1 MKFISKEKNK
11 MASIRFQLIL
21 LLIELEAKK
30 ILDNQLSSGFSILKW
45 FLNAL
50 LWQPQ
55 GPESLKALE
64 IYGSLILK
72 TCRVCQCYL
81 QKRLSMKWASW
92 PKIVATRLQLTSFLY
107 GSLELHRALEDESSK
122 PDNHAE
128 GCEFEFHDCSWFLPG
143 KLQVKSSVH
152 VFQP

>member
-1 MKFISKEKNK
+1 MLHLLRGTCLGHITERIERGKSPATVENRTHNLSVFRLVGWRSNLCATTAAPLLWFSNFWLSDIFRGAIFISKRSRRKIKFVEMKFISKEKNK

-64 IYGSLILK
+64 NHGSLIL
-72 TCRVCQCYL
+72 
-81 QKRLSMKWASW
+81 
-92 PKIVATRLQLTSFLY
+92 
-107 GSLELHRALEDESSK
+107 
-122 PDNHAE
+122 
-128 GCEFEFHDCSWFLPG
+128 
-143 KLQVKSSVH
+143 
-152 VFQP
+152 